1 MRKSSYAFTIVASV
15 VILDQIT
22 KYLVSNYLSPVDSI
36 EIFPFLHIVHV
47 WNTGSAFGM
56 FKNLGSS
63 FFILV
68 SIVAIIIVIYLLN
81 KSTYN
86 RFGLSLILGGALG
99 NLIDRVRFGKVFDFL
114 DFSVGD
120 FHWPAFNVADSSLTI
135 GMSVVFFLVLI
146 KKES

>member
-1 MRKSSYAFTIVASV
+1 VRKPFSVFTIVTLIV
-15 VILDQIT
+15 VLDQIT
-22 KYLVSNYLSPVDSI
+22 KYLISTSIGPYDSI

-56 FKNLGSS
+56 FKHLGST
-63 FFILV
+63 FFIII
-68 SIVAIIIVIYLLN
+68 SIGAIIIVLYLLK
-81 KSTYN
+81 KSTYS

-99 NLIDRVRFGKVFDFL
+99 NLIDRLRFGKVFDFL
-114 DFSVGD
+114 DISAGD